1 MAVLTPEQREEIAL
15 AAGNLADRCGSAD
28 RGYQQLMETKD
39 AVDVGDAKVWMIY
52 VNEVREAVARFDRA
66 MAPVS

>member
-1 MAVLTPEQREEIAL
+1 
-15 AAGNLADRCGSAD
+15 
-28 RGYQQLMETKD
+28 MESKD